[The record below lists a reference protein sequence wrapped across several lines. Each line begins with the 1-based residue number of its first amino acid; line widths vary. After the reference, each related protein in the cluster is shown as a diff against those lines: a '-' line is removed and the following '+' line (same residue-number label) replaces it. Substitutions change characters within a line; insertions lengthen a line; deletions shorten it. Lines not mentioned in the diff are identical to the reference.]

1 MNVLT
6 WIDME
11 DNEIVGTIP
20 ESFYT
25 NLDLEEVILKSN
37 AISGSLSPSIGDL
50 TRVATFWASFN
61 QISGTIPTQFGKLL
75 NIEELELQYNRL
87 TGTLP
92 TEFGNM
98 ESIEF
103 LSTEFNGITGP
114 IPPQLFSVNLAAM
127 RILYLNNNEL
137 TGPVPE
143 NYGTSPRLKDLWL
156 NDNQLTGTLPIIAEG
171 EFLFLGKFS
180 QLFQVRRMLLHLID
194 SFLSTLSEE
203 LLVQNNDLTGVV
215 DESICLIR
223 NNTIPGGNLGVF
235 HSDCQP
241 TDGGGAPQIQCSCC
255 TACFV

>member
-50 TRVATFWASFN
+50 TRIATFWASFN

-114 IPPQLFSVNLAAM
+114 IPPQLFSVNLAAL
-127 RILYLNNNEL
+127 RILYVNNNEL

-143 NYGTSPRLKDLWL
+143 NYGTSPRLKDLWI

-180 QLFQVRRMLLHLID
+180 LLLTLKNVTVSDD
-194 SFLSTLSEE
+194 SLLSTLSEE

-235 HSDCQP
+235 HADCQP
-241 TDGGGAPQIQCSCC
+241 PPDGGAPQIQCSCC